1 MRRLLPYTT
10 AAVVLAALYAAW
22 TLYSRYQ
29 VRQEAERRAEQKTRQ
44 SEIESG
50 KFASR
55 ILDGGLKILNFA
67 SDTGVVAPGGRVLLC
82 YGVANAV
89 RVTIDPQI
97 KPLKPAI
104 TYCLEAF
111 PRRTTTYKLTAEDG
125 EGRSASASLTIRVDG
140 ASDRR

>member
-10 AAVVLAALYAAW
+10 AAVVLAAFYTAW
-22 TLYSRYQ
+22 TFYSRYQ
-29 VRQEAERRAEQKTRQ
+29 VRQEAERRAQQKAAQ

-67 SDTGVVAPGGRVLLC
+67 ADTGVVAPGGRVLLC
-82 YGVANAV
+82 YGVANADRV
-89 RVTIDPQI
+89 RIDPQI
-97 KPLKPAI
+97 KPLKPAVS
-104 TYCLEAF
+104 YCLEAF
-111 PRRTTTYKLTAEDG
+111 PQKTTTYKLTAEDRQG
-125 EGRSASASLTIRVDG
+125 SSASASLTIRVEG